1 MSQSDEIWRKLTA
14 AARQAPPR
22 GDDAAPFGFAS
33 RVSAR
38 ALGSRRSG
46 GAMIERLALR
56 ALSVAGLAAALA
68 LVTHLSVPA
77 SNASDDES
85 LFTLE
90 DPAAIVLGV
99 TGDE

>member
-1 MSQSDEIWRKLTA
+1 
-14 AARQAPPR
+14 
-22 GDDAAPFGFAS
+22 
-33 RVSAR
+33 
-38 ALGSRRSG
+38 
-46 GAMIERLALR
+46 MIERLALR
-56 ALSVAGLAAALA
+56 ALSVAGLAAILA

>member
-22 GDDAAPFGFAS
+22 GDDTAPFGFAG
-33 RVSAR
+33 RVAAR
-38 ALGSRRSG
+38 ALGGRRSG

-56 ALSVAGLAAALA
+56 ALSVAGLAAILA